1 MEPWEIVRAIIVV
14 VAAYL
19 IGGIPWGV
27 IIARVSGGPD
37 PRTIGSGRT
46 GGSNAIRALGPRLGL
61 VAGILDLL
69 KGVAAVLLARAVGAG
84 PGVEVVAALA
94 AVVGH
99 SRSPFLGLNG
109 GRGVATGF
117 GALLVFS
124 PIVALLVVPVFGLT
138 IWLTKYSSVGSLVA
152 TGLGGIGLAIAVAVV
167 PLSPWYYL
175 YAGVGTLLIFLFHT
189 DNIQRLLAGQE
200 RKVGTPRDPG

>member
-1 MEPWEIVRAIIVV
+1 VEPWEIVRAIGIV

-27 IIARVSGGPD
+27 IIARLAGGPD

-69 KGVAAVLLARAVGAG
+69 KGVAAVLLARALGAG

-117 GALLVFS
+117 GALLMFS
-124 PIVALLVVPVFGLT
+124 PVVALLIVPIFGLA
-138 IWLTKYSSVGSLVA
+138 IWITKYSSVGSLVA
-152 TGLGGIGLAIAVAVV
+152 TALGGIGLAIATAVV

-189 DNIQRLLAGQE
+189 DNIQRLLSGQE
-200 RKVGTPRDPG
+200 RKVGAPGAGG